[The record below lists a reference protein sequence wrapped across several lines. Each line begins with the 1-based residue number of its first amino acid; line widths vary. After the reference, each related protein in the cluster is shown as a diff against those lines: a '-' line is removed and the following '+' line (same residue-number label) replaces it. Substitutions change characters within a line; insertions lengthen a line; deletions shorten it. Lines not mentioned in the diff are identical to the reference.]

1 MRRASLIEMEKFSN
15 KKSKFNSIIRGISD
29 MTKNIIEDSEILKQV
44 IKERPV
50 GTENNEMIVNYLEKE
65 FLNSGYAIKSMPFD
79 CIVWKNGES
88 KLKIGNDKISIF
100 ASPFSTQ
107 FYGEGKVVIIKSI
120 KDLQEKNLSDKII
133 VLCKE
138 IAKRQLQPKDFP
150 FYYPDEDKKIISCLE
165 EQNPKAIISVTGQ
178 SQMCGRSP
186 FPMFEDGNFSIP
198 SAYVSDDVL
207 SQLVNC
213 ENKNTVV
220 SITINSQN
228 IDSKSRQIVG
238 YKKVPKSKG
247 KIIVCAHMDTKYN
260 TVGALDNAT
269 GIAVLMKVMYILQEI
284 FGEFDIDF
292 VPFNSEEYFGVDGEL
307 NYLDYIDNQQ
317 DKIEL
322 VINID
327 SPCHINSKTAISCY
341 NLSKNMESHVDSMI
355 TKYDR
360 VVKGDE
366 WYAGDHC
373 AFVFRGIPCIA
384 VASSNLFEGALEF
397 THTPKDTLDTVDLTL
412 INHTAEFISEFI
424 QRLG

>member
-1 MRRASLIEMEKFSN
+1 M
-15 KKSKFNSIIRGISD
+15 
-29 MTKNIIEDSEILKQV
+29 
-44 IKERPV
+44 
-50 GTENNEMIVNYLEKE
+50 
-65 FLNSGYAIKSMPFD
+65 
-79 CIVWKNGES
+79 
-88 KLKIGNDKISIF
+88 KIGNDKISIF

-292 VPFNSEEYFGVDGEL
+292 VPFNSEEYFGVDG
-307 NYLDYIDNQQ
+307 
-317 DKIEL
+317 
-322 VINID
+322 
-327 SPCHINSKTAISCY
+327 
-341 NLSKNMESHVDSMI
+341 
-355 TKYDR
+355 
-360 VVKGDE
+360 
-366 WYAGDHC
+366 
-373 AFVFRGIPCIA
+373 
-384 VASSNLFEGALEF
+384 
-397 THTPKDTLDTVDLTL
+397 
-412 INHTAEFISEFI
+412 
-424 QRLG
+424 